1 MKTCFHK
8 KCGVFEAC
16 KKVKDFFDTLKSRP
30 KSALFVIALY
40 AVLKIKS
47 DLFLDVLAVVVFNKG
62 IVYFFDELHVRV
74 GHVCQKQQPSSM
86 MKAAA
91 FGTP

>member
-1 MKTCFHK
+1 MQTDIILIFLMRIATQNFALCRKTNK
-8 KCGVFEAC
+8 
-16 KKVKDFFDTLKSRP
+16 KSRP

-47 DLFLDVLAVVVFNKG
+47 DLCLDVFAVVVFNKG

-74 GHVCQKQQPSSM
+74 GHICQKQQTEQSEQNY
-86 MKAAA
+86 
-91 FGTP
+91 